1 MQGRLCL
8 QGPHTGSLPSVREG
22 IFTLWTLAQA
32 AKQAEAGQRQGEA
45 RRCRDMWG
53 RAALAAV
60 IAGRTSANW
69 ARAVGAGGFVRCAG
83 RHLLL
88 PRGGQA
94 GAAQPGGAAGTP
106 ASPSSSP
113 AVSPLSPHPP
123 ALPRPTHPLATW
135 ACSKCG
141 LRERGARRLPCGEGL
156 ASRPPGPEQKFQGL
170 FAKAEER
177 ALLLCTWSK
186 WSWGPHWPG
195 SAISLQCPSP
205 KLVGP
210 GLPTPLHDSL

>member
-1 MQGRLCL
+1 MRTGCVVWGLGLRAMCWPAPAPPPQRTGRC
-8 QGPHTGSLPSVREG
+8 GPAGGCGRNPSLP
-22 IFTLWTLAQA
+22 Q
-32 AKQAEAGQRQGEA
+32 
-45 RRCRDMWG
+45 
-53 RAALAAV
+53 
-60 IAGRTSANW
+60 
-69 ARAVGAGGFVRCAG
+69 
-83 RHLLL
+83 LL
-88 PRGGQA
+88 P
-94 GAAQPGGAAGTP
+94 T
-106 ASPSSSP
+106 
-113 AVSPLSPHPP
+113 VSPLSPHPP

-195 SAISLQCPSP
+195 SAISPQCPSP

-210 GLPTPLHDSL
+210 GLPNPLQDSL